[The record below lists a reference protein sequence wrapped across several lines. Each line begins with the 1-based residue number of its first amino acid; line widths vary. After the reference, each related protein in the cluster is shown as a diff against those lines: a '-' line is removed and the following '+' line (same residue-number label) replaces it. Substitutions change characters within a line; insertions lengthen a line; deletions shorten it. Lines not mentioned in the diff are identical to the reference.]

1 MKPDHDLIWLTLG
14 AVLLF
19 GAAAVY
25 SGTVLAFVGKTRG
38 LKSPPRFA
46 VTIFRIWFSLL
57 AGGALWLLVSSLHGQ
72 FARAGGL

>member
-25 SGTVLAFVGKTRG
+25 SNKVMAFVGKTRG
-38 LKSPPRFA
+38 LKAPPRFA
-46 VTIFRIWFSLL
+46 VTIFRIWFALLAAGSLWMLL
-57 AGGALWLLVSSLHGQ
+57 AGLHGPLH
-72 FARAGGL
+72 RAGGS